1 VKKIPTVFVRDQ
13 ITKLVTSEITPGYE
27 LFLTAGIPT
36 MKLDGTSCMVRDG
49 KLYKRYDAKKGSTP
63 PVGFEPAQLEP
74 DEITGHWPGWIPV
87 GEGNDDKW
95 HREAFATPILNPLLD
110 GTYELIGPKVQS
122 NPYKLDKHYLVAH
135 GVQLLS
141 APETF
146 NELRQYLSTFDGE
159 GIVWWYKGEP
169 VCKLKRRDFG
179 FEWPIK
185 ERENTKEAQSNG

>member
-1 VKKIPTVFVRDQ
+1 
-13 ITKLVTSEITPGYE
+13 
-27 LFLTAGIPT
+27 